1 MNKFILLKVYVGSI
15 TNFGYFTSSRSVVG
29 SVYIMIISHRCG
41 ISCVQSTPS
50 VFFPFRLVNVILDF
64 PRSVQFKMIVIFM
77 SVVKE
82 NSFTFVF
89 SVMEPICS
97 LFSSNKF
104 RSALGSYKITK
115 EWRVSSFAVFA
126 PVYLNCLNI
135 LLVSNM
141 FLTFEV
147 NN

>member
-104 RSALGSYKITK
+104 RSALGSYKRMTSEFIRGLRTCLSQLFK
-115 EWRVSSFAVFA
+115 YIACVKHVS
-126 PVYLNCLNI
+126 YI
-135 LLVSNM
+135 RG
-141 FLTFEV
+141 E
-147 NN
+147 